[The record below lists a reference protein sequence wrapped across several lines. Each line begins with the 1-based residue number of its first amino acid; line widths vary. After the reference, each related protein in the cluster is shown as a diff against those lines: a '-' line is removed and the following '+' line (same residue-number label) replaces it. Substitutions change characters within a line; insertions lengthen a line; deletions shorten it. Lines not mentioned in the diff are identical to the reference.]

1 MIRNKDK
8 RVLVTGGAGFVGS
21 HLCERLLEQGHAVI
35 CLDDF
40 CTGSAANIA
49 HLTRNPHFQVKRHDV
64 TESFF
69 CEADEIYNLACPASP
84 VHYQADPIRTFKT
97 SVLGALNTLALA
109 RGTGAKTLLASTS
122 EVYGDPEVHPQRESY
137 WGHVNPTGTRAC
149 YDEGKRSAET
159 LYFDYHRCHRVG
171 IKVARI
177 FNTYGPRMHPND
189 GRVVSNFIVQALTG
203 QPITIYG
210 DGTQTRS
217 FCYVDDLVDG
227 FIRLMASEND
237 FVGPVNLG
245 NPCECT
251 MQELA
256 ELVLKLTGSRS
267 ALIYKPLPS
276 DDPKR
281 RRPDISLARRA
292 LEWSPSIP
300 LERGV
305 ARTIEYFDRA
315 LRRDGERVPREDERM
330 MRVANKP
337 AQARAAV
344 LVTGGAGYIGSHT
357 CKALARAGYL
367 PVTFDNLVHGHRW
380 AVRWGPLIEADL
392 ANEDRLRAAIRD
404 FSIRSVIHLAGYAYV
419 GESVSDPLKYF
430 QNNLAN
436 TLTLLEVMHR
446 TAAKNI
452 VFSSTCATYGAPAHS
467 PIDEETPQLPMNP
480 YGESKLMVERIL
492 HWWSAAHGMRWTA
505 LRYFNAAGADPEGE
519 IGEDHRPETHLIPLA
534 IQTALGVRD
543 GLEIYGCD
551 YPTSD
556 GTAIRDYIHVADLA
570 SAHLAALRRL
580 EAGGESLAINLGTGA
595 GHSVREVVSAVER
608 VSGRKVPTRAAPR
621 RAGDP
626 PALVSAVD
634 RARILLN
641 WHCKYSSLDTIIETA
656 WRWHSARH
664 AEVAAGQ
671 PVIKIPAKVAFPERA
686 DVLVSQTHDLHAEF
700 LSSSRATDAG
710 QRAGPRRA

>member
-1 MIRNKDK
+1 MIRGGKIK

-21 HLCERLLEQGHAVI
+21 HLCDRLLKDGCEVV
-35 CLDDF
+35 CLDNF
-40 CTGSAANIA
+40 FTGSRHNIA
-49 HLTRNPHFQVKRHDV
+49 HLASSPRFHVQQHDV
-64 TESFF
+64 TEPFS
-69 CEADEIYNLACPASP
+69 CDADEIYNLACPASP
-84 VHYQADPIRTFKT
+84 VHYQADPIHTMKT
-97 SVLGALNTLALA
+97 SVLGALNTLGLA
-109 RGTGAKTLLASTS
+109 RRSGAKTLLASTS
-122 EVYGDPEVHPQRESY
+122 EVYGDPEVHPQIESY
-137 WGHVNPTGTRAC
+137 WGHVNPIGTRAC

-159 LYFDYHRCHRVG
+159 LYLDFQRRHNVR

-203 QPITIYG
+203 EPITIYG

-227 FIRLMASEND
+227 FIRLMASED
-237 FVGPVNLG
+237 GFVGPVNLG
-245 NPCECT
+245 NPAEFT
-251 MQELA
+251 MHELA
-256 ELVLKLTGSRS
+256 EVVRRLTGSRS
-267 ALIYKPLPS
+267 PLIYKPLPS

-281 RRPDISLARRA
+281 RRPDISLARKA

-300 LERGV
+300 LEKGV

-315 LRRDGERVPREDERM
+315 LRRHAGNAARKNERM
-330 MRVANKP
+330 VQLTNKP
-337 AQARAAV
+337 AHGRAAV

-380 AVRWGPLIEADL
+380 AVRWGPLVEGDL
-392 ANEDRLRAAIRD
+392 ANEDRLRATIRE

-419 GESVSDPLKYF
+419 GESVTDPLKYF
-430 QNNLAN
+430 RNNLAN

-446 TAAKNI
+446 TGGRNI
-452 VFSSTCATYGAPAHS
+452 VFSSTCATYGVPAHS
-467 PIDEETPQLPMNP
+467 PIDEQTPQMPMNP

-492 HWWSAAHGMRWTA
+492 HWWSAAHGMHWTA

-534 IQTALGVRD
+534 IQTALGEREA
-543 GLEIYGCD
+543 LEIYGCD
-551 YPTSD
+551 YPTPD
-556 GTAIRDYIHVADLA
+556 GTAIRDYVHVADLA
-570 SAHLAALRRL
+570 SAHVAALRRL
-580 EAGGESLAINLGTGA
+580 EAGGENLALNLGTGA
-595 GHSVREVVSAVER
+595 GYSVRDVVSAVER
-608 VSGRKVPTRAAPR
+608 VSGRKVPTRTAPR

-641 WHCKYSSLDTIIETA
+641 WHCEHSSLDTIIKTA
-656 WRWHSARH
+656 WRWHSTRH
-664 AEVAAGQ
+664 AEVALGQ
-671 PVIKIPAKVAFPERA
+671 PFINITARVARARRAVVANEVDGFPSELLSAVRA
-686 DVLVSQTHDLHAEF
+686 SEDGP
-700 LSSSRATDAG
+700 DAG
-710 QRAGPRRA
+710 PPPA